1 MGIGKEGGQ
10 WPKER
15 GQGCISIDGAL
26 KIFHEVADRRPS
38 SMSNPP
44 FLTRGNFISLGLPY
58 GEDVLQ
64 CCVKCQF
71 SFQGQFLVLDGKQ
84 SQGRLVDSQVLMT
97 IFLELLFSHYSLMIF
112 LMMLSVILLRM
123 LMVILSTCY
132 LASDLWQ
139 QLEFSEVEYDPRDT
153 VD

>member
-1 MGIGKEGGQ
+1 
-10 WPKER
+10 
-15 GQGCISIDGAL
+15 
-26 KIFHEVADRRPS
+26 
-38 SMSNPP
+38 
-44 FLTRGNFISLGLPY
+44 
-58 GEDVLQ
+58 
-64 CCVKCQF
+64 
-71 SFQGQFLVLDGKQ
+71 
-84 SQGRLVDSQVLMT
+84 MT

-112 LMMLSVILLRM
+112 LMMLSVIQLRM